1 MAWDGFTWCSHM
13 RGRLGNNQP
22 SIGSLGFSLGFS
34 HLSPH
39 LNLKMLS
46 SFYQKKSWDSISNLS
61 KVTEPEKS
69 NTGIHI
75 RVFPILKLVPV
86 QCCLPYGL
94 HRLLAVRPGPRP
106 EHPDSRSLQP
116 PGQHCPLCSHGCLDA
131 SLVIKEASAGRDS
144 LLWSKRKLNILRKF
158 GYKTAMV
165 ILSWHM

>member
-1 MAWDGFTWCSHM
+1 MAWDGFTCWSYM

-22 SIGSLGFSLGFS
+22 SIESLGFSLGFS
-34 HLSPH
+34 HVSPH

-75 RVFPILKLVPV
+75 QVFLILKLVPV

-94 HRLLAVRPGPRP
+94 HRLLAVRPGPKP
-106 EHPDSRSLQP
+106 EHPPRQLEP
-116 PGQHCPLCSHGCLDA
+116 PASWAAL
-131 SLVIKEASAGRDS
+131 SLVLTRLPWCQCCYQRGQCRQRLI
-144 LLWSKRKLNILRKF
+144 
-158 GYKTAMV
+158 TV
-165 ILSWHM
+165 I